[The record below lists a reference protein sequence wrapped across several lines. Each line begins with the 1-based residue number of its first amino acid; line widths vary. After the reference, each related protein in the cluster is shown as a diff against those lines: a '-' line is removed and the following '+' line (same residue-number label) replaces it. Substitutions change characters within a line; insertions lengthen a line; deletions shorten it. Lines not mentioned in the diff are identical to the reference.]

1 MSLLGLPNELL
12 LSISRN
18 LSPKELYYL
27 IRSNCRPA
35 SLLIPTL
42 HGLALEDKGGL
53 TALQW
58 AVKHG
63 HKYLVRLLL
72 QKGVNIDAPVKGP
85 SGGTALHIAAR
96 IHSREAELKL
106 LLENRANVEA
116 LDRNYNTPLYLAV
129 AFENEPA
136 IRLLLEHGADPM
148 HQDPYTLG
156 VAPFHKAVEVSGR
169 SIVALMINKGADP
182 NKGDINGN
190 CILYTAI
197 IAGNEPVVRLLLV
210 DYVVDASPMYP
221 FGWMPL
227 HAAVAYSDRNPDR
240 SIIKLLLEYGAD
252 PTKPEPSGRSALH
265 YADTADIVALLV
277 EGGADIN
284 YCDKEGM
291 NALHWQAR
299 RLMGAIR
306 DSSINELVIGACGY
320 EPSGEVKNLF
330 RTHLMNGASIRMVS
344 ADGKTVVDTVQEI
357 LFYGVR
363 SILLEILTS
372 FVLVG

>member
-27 IRSNCRPA
+27 IRSNRRLA

-63 HKYLVRLLL
+63 HEYLVRLLL
-72 QKGVNIDAPVKGP
+72 QKDVNIDAPVKDS

-106 LLENRANVEA
+106 LLENRANVGA
-116 LDRNYNTPLYLAV
+116 LDQNYNTPLYLAV
-129 AFENEPA
+129 AFRNEPA

-156 VAPFHKAVEVSGR
+156 VTPFHKAVKVSGR
-169 SIVALMINKGADP
+169 SIVALIIDKGADL
-182 NKGDINGN
+182 NKGDINGD
-190 CILYTAI
+190 CVLYTAI

-210 DYVVDASPMYP
+210 DYAVDASSMYP
-221 FGWMPL
+221 L
-227 HAAVAYSDRNPDR
+227 YAAVAYSDRNPDR

-277 EGGADIN
+277 EGGADVN

-320 EPSGEVKNLF
+320 EPSGKVKNLF
-330 RTHLMNGASIRMVS
+330 KAHLMNGASIRMVS
-344 ADGKTVVDTVQEI
+344 TDGKTVVDTVQEI
-357 LFYGVR
+357 LFHGVC

-372 FVLVG
+372 FSLVD